1 MPTGEAGDPLG
12 VDPSARGVL
21 THRRTIPAVSRD
33 HFGGVTVVAEGPVG
47 RLRLDRPDGRSVIDY
62 PLLSGLIEAA
72 AWFDARDDVRVVVVE
87 SAGKVFCSG
96 FNAFDPGPIPLDG
109 SVGAGVDIG
118 RLAMNAVTAMRALT
132 IARVHGRARGGGVVL
147 ALACDLQVVAA
158 DAVLSMPEA
167 HMALPIPWAT
177 LPRLVRQIGP
187 MRTRDL
193 VLTAREFSGEDAGRW
208 GLATQ
213 VVPAADLDAAVDSLA
228 AAVVTTPQLVVDQVL
243 AEVDRLAESV
253 ATTGDGTGDV
263 ERVLAAAADPGC
275 QAARDAYMAGWAE
288 RQSTR

>member
-1 MPTGEAGDPLG
+1 M
-12 VDPSARGVL
+12 
-21 THRRTIPAVSRD
+21 SRD
-33 HFGGVTVVAEGPVG
+33 HFAGVTVIADGPVG
-47 RLRLDRPDGRSVIDY
+47 RLRLDRADGRSVIDY
-62 PLLSGLIEAA
+62 PLLTGLIDAG

-109 SVGAGVDIG
+109 SVEASVDMG
-118 RLAMNAVTAMRALT
+118 RIAMNAVTAMRALT

-147 ALACDLQVVAA
+147 ALACDLQVVAT
-158 DAVLSMPEA
+158 DAILSMPEA
-167 HMALPIPWAT
+167 HLAMPIPWAT

-193 VLTAREFSGEDAGRW
+193 VLTAREFSGEEAGRW

-213 VVPAADLDAAVDSLA
+213 VVPEDELDAAVDALA

-243 AEVDRLAESV
+243 AEVDRLAESIA
-253 ATTGDGTGDV
+253 ATDDGDGDI
-263 ERVLAAAADPGC
+263 ERMLAAAADPGC
-275 QAARDAYMAGWAE
+275 QAARDVYLSGWAD
-288 RQSTR
+288 RRRT

>member
-1 MPTGEAGDPLG
+1 M
-12 VDPSARGVL
+12 
-21 THRRTIPAVSRD
+21 SRD
-33 HFGGVTVVAEGPVG
+33 HFGGVTAVADGPVG

-62 PLLSGLIEAA
+62 PLLSGLIDAA

-109 SVGAGVDIG
+109 SVEASVDIG
-118 RLAMNAVTAMRALT
+118 RLAMNAVAAMRALT
-132 IARVHGRARGGGVVL
+132 IARVHRRARGGGVVL

-167 HMALPIPWAT
+167 HMAMPIPWAT

-193 VLTAREFSGEDAGRW
+193 VLTAREFTGEEAGRW

-213 VVPAADLDAAVDSLA
+213 VVPEDQLDTAVDALA

-243 AEVDRLAESV
+243 AEIDRVAESIA
-253 ATTGDGTGDV
+253 ATDDGTGDI
-263 ERVLAAAADPGC
+263 RRMLDAAVDPGC
-275 QAARDAYMAGWAE
+275 QAARDVYMAGWAR
-288 RQSTR
+288 RQSR